1 MLTIVY
7 KTDQKTRWWPEGDA
21 CDSDDD
27 NDGCLDSE
35 DDYPLIFSEDS
46 DLDGNANDCDI
57 CDLIQMMIL
66 NKMVFG
72 DIDNCPYTANPF
84 QIDTD
89 CDLGGC
95 VWQWWW

>member
-1 MLTIVY
+1 MLTTAYTANSDQIN
-7 KTDQKTRWWPEGDA
+7 TDGDTEGDA

-57 CDLIQMMIL
+57 CDLDPDD
-66 NKMVFG
+66 
-72 DIDNCPYTANPF
+72 DIDGDGVAEILIIARTQ
-84 QIDTD
+84 QIHFK
-89 CDLGGC
+89 
-95 VWQWWW
+95 